1 MNSGFYS
8 AFAGFAAR
16 MDALELVA
24 NNLANANTV
33 GFKAQH
39 EFYRSF
45 AAWLQPS
52 LSTPINDAVNHYGVL
67 GGARLDL
74 SPSSLEPTGNDTDVA
89 LEGTG
94 FFTVQTKNGLRYTR
108 AGNFSLNAQRQLVS
122 AQGDL
127 VQGNQGPI
135 QIPSGQLS
143 ISPDGTIS
151 VDGTLVSK
159 LKVADFAPNTQLVPE
174 GSTYFLAPQGTVKS
188 AADVNVRQ
196 GNLESS
202 NSDPIRS
209 AVALIEL
216 QRTAQLMEKAMFIFH
231 NEFNRTAAVQIPQ
244 V

>member
-8 AFAGFAAR
+8 AFAGFTAR
-16 MDALELVA
+16 MDALQVVA

-39 EFYRSF
+39 EFYSSF
-45 AAWLQPS
+45 SAWLQPS
-52 LSTPINDAVNHYGVL
+52 LSTPINDVVNHFGIL

-89 LEGTG
+89 LEGAG

-108 AGNFSLNAQRQLVS
+108 AGNFSLNAQRQLVT

-127 VQGNQGPI
+127 VQGIQGPI
-135 QIPSGQLS
+135 QIPSGQLF

-151 VDGTLVSK
+151 VDGALVSK
-159 LKVADFAPNTQLVPE
+159 LKIADFAPNPQLIPE
-174 GSTYFLAPQGTVKS
+174 GSTYFLAPQGTVKA

-202 NSDPIRS
+202 NSNPIRS
-209 AVALIEL
+209 TVALIEL
-216 QRTAQLMEKAMFIFH
+216 QRTAALMEKAISIFH
-231 NEFNRTAAVQIPQ
+231 NEFNRTAATQIPL